1 MPCSL
6 PLYRIVCFSSDDRDP
21 QRPSRTARV
30 AAVIDEIVAAH
41 LLQPIGEL
49 WLSTLKITLVPLV
62 FVLVAHGMISLDRTG
77 ETGQS
82 SVV

>member
-1 MPCSL
+1 
-6 PLYRIVCFSSDDRDP
+6 
-21 QRPSRTARV
+21 V